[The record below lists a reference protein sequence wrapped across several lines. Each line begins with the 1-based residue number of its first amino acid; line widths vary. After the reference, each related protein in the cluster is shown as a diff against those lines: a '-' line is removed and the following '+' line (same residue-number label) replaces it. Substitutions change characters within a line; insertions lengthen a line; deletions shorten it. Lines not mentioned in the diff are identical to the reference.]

1 MIMHSLE
8 KHTLEMIREFDL
20 LQPGDPVVVGVSG
33 GPDSMALLHVLA
45 ALAGELKVSLRAV
58 YVDHG
63 LRPDETA
70 AEATLVREAAGR
82 LGLEF
87 QSGQAPVREYARQQ
101 GLSVE
106 AAARQLRYDL
116 LEKMAGEGGKA
127 VIAVGHT
134 ADDQAEEVLLRLI
147 RGAGRS
153 GLSGMTYRNYR
164 GVIRPFLKVPKS
176 TLIAYLNEFAIPFLE
191 DSSNQE
197 REFLR
202 NRVRLDLLPYL
213 EKHFNP
219 AIRETLRRTADVL
232 GAEDELLAELA
243 ADFYRQVVIN
253 EEGKPLRLDIATLLD
268 AHLSLQRRVVEMVLL
283 QLDAKPSFQQIDK
296 ILALAGRGENGKELH
311 MSEGLRLIKRA
322 EALEFSY
329 PAGRSGHRQSLAG
342 SQERSFEE
350 QMDGPGRWPIEGTEL
365 VLQLEILDKAP
376 AHEELI
382 KMEADFLEMTE
393 LDFPLTVRSLRP
405 GDRFHPLG
413 GPGSRK
419 VADFLADRKVPREQ
433 RYLVPILE
441 NEAGII
447 ALLGQRIDQRYRLV
461 DKEAKVLKVVLLSR

>member
-1 MIMHSLE
+1 MHSLE
-8 KHTLEMIREFDL
+8 KHTLETIREFGL
-20 LQPGDPVVVGVSG
+20 LQAGGPVVVGVSG

-45 ALAGELKVSLRAV
+45 TLAGELEISLRAV
-58 YVDHG
+58 YVDHS

-70 AEATLVREAAGR
+70 AEADLVREASAG
-82 LGLEF
+82 LGIEF
-87 QSGQAPVREYARQQ
+87 RSGKVATREYAREQ
-101 GLSVE
+101 GLSIE

-116 LEKMAGEGGKA
+116 FEEAAEAAGKA

-153 GLSGMTYRNYR
+153 GLAGMAHRNYR
-164 GVIRPFLKVPKS
+164 GVIRPFLKIPKAV
-176 TLIAYLNEFAIPFLE
+176 LLDYLNESSIPFLE

-197 REFLR
+197 RDFLR
-202 NRVRLDLLPYL
+202 NRVRLDLLPHL

-219 AIRETLRRTADVL
+219 AIRETLRRTAEVL
-232 GAEDELLAELA
+232 GSEDELLDDLA
-243 ADFYRQVVIN
+243 ADFFRQAVSG
-253 EEGKPLRLDIATLLD
+253 EEEQPLRVDIDPLLD

-283 QLDAKPSFQQIDK
+283 QLEAQPSFQQIDK
-296 ILALAGRGENGKELH
+296 ILALAGQGENGKELH
-311 MSEGLRLIKRA
+311 LPGGLRLVRR
-322 EALEFSY
+322 EGSLEFSY
-329 PAGRSGHRQSLAG
+329 PAGHSGHRQSLAA

-350 QMDGPGRWPIEGTEL
+350 KIEGTGRWPIQGTEM
-365 VLQLEILDKAP
+365 VLQIEILEQAP
-376 AHEELI
+376 GREELLA
-382 KMEADFLEMTE
+382 MEADFLEMTE
-393 LDFPLTVRSLRP
+393 LDFPLTVRSPRP

-433 RYLVPILE
+433 RCLVPVLE

-447 ALLGQRIDQRYRLV
+447 ALLGQRIDHRYRLV
-461 DKEAKVLKVVLLSR
+461 AKDAKVLKVLLLSR